1 MQKKYETLLVDL
13 DNTLAND
20 EESKKYAYKKV
31 LEK

>member
-20 EESKKYAYKKV
+20 EESKRYANLWK
-31 LEK
+31 